1 MVQKKR
7 AALPDANYRGTEVG
21 HLEKPTPPTH
31 TREGNF
37 STLLSYSLSLSLFP
51 TPFPPLPKNEFKP
64 VASEKE
70 GIGPNELVGGQCLG
84 GGRPAYQ
91 DSAARPG
98 RVEAGAGLG
107 MKLTLL
113 RDLSQ
118 ASNKTKRETETET
131 DEEEE

>member
-1 MVQKKR
+1 MPTTGVQRSDISRSQPHPHTLER
-7 AALPDANYRGTEVG
+7 AIFLP
-21 HLEKPTPPTH
+21 
-31 TREGNF
+31 F
-37 STLLSYSLSLSLFP
+37 SLSLFP

-107 MKLTLL
+107 VKLTLL

-118 ASNKTKRETETET
+118 ASDKTKRETETETETET